1 MEFTK
6 CEQSTDNNRLEIW
19 NWLPQRVAGY
29 NIYISITSK
38 HSFSFSYSGY
48 HMYVYIENKYQY
60 VLLYKEFYTKTLS
73 VQRLKYFNNFGVN

>member
-29 NIYISITSK
+29 NISITSK
-38 HSFSFSYSGY
+38 HSFSFSYKNVFQNITCILR
-48 HMYVYIENKYQY
+48 HIYV
-60 VLLYKEFYTKTLS
+60 
-73 VQRLKYFNNFGVN
+73 